1 MFSSKEIFQKQN
13 KIKDLFIFILFLFLF
28 FNKSICIT
36 YVKVNLNCMYILT
49 LTACEVLSTIA

>member
-13 KIKDLFIFILFLFLF
+13 KKKMFF